1 MTYVSIHG
9 TLYHVAGRY
18 KMAIEHQY
26 INRIFSLLDCFSVE
40 KPELG
45 VREAAR
51 ILDISPSS
59 CGRMLSELR
68 DEGVLIQNMDT
79 RMYSL
84 GGRVIRWAGVYTA
97 SSDLRKK
104 AFPYMEKIYK
114 QTNETVTLYTA
125 EEFDRV
131 CVERIES
138 KKTVRV
144 AEMVGTR
151 IKIFTGSGG
160 KSILAFRTPSEI
172 ERVFDYARTLP
183 KYQDADDFF
192 VQLTEEFKT
201 IRSQGYA
208 VSHGEWE
215 TDASGIGAP
224 IFNVHGIPIGSI
236 SISGPTQRFL
246 DQEML
251 KSYAEILVDS
261 VLQISRELG
270 YIPGRV

>member
-1 MTYVSIHG
+1 M
-9 TLYHVAGRY
+9 
-18 KMAIEHQY
+18 IEHQY
-26 INRIFSLLDCFSVE
+26 INRIFSLLDCFSID

-51 ILDISPSS
+51 ILNISPSS

-68 DEGVLIQNMDT
+68 DEGVLVQNMDT

-104 AFPYMEKIYK
+104 AYPYMQKIYK
-114 QTNETVTLYTA
+114 ETNETVTLYTA
-125 EEFDRV
+125 EEFDRI

-138 KKTVRV
+138 KKTVRIV
-144 AEMVGTR
+144 EMVGTR

-160 KSILAFRTPSEI
+160 KSILAFRTPDEI
-172 ERVFDYARTLP
+172 ERVFEYARTLP
-183 KYQDADDFF
+183 KYQNDDNFF
-192 VQLTEEFKT
+192 SQLLEEFKE
-201 IRSQGYA
+201 IRKQGYA

-215 TDASGIGAP
+215 IDASGIGAP
-224 IFNVHGIPIGSI
+224 IFNDKGIPIGSI

-246 DQEML
+246 DETIIR
-251 KSYAEILVDS
+251 SYADLLVKS
-261 VLQISRELG
+261 VAQISRELG
-270 YIPGRV
+270 YMPNRF